1 MKTIVS
7 VICDICMCLYDVVFH
22 QKSKKTKNKQTRSE
36 STKRQPS
43 GRATVAG
50 REAELY
56 VFYTSSILCSLDFF
70 RSFNGKNSFLFFLV
84 AITCLGNT
92 SFDSPFLLV
101 GLFLSCLPLGINIAY
116 GLEVCRR
123 SHPQF
128 FNLVCS
134 SHV

>member
-1 MKTIVS
+1 MIYACVFMMLYFIKKVKKKRKT
-7 VICDICMCLYDVVFH
+7 
-22 QKSKKTKNKQTRSE
+22 NKQTRSE
-36 STKRQPS
+36 STMRHPS
-43 GRATVAG
+43 GRAMVAG
-50 REAELY
+50 QEAELY
-56 VFYTSSILCSLDFF
+56 GFYTTSILCSLDFF
-70 RSFNGKNSFLFFLV
+70 RSFKGQISFAFFLV
-84 AITCLGNT
+84 AITHLGNT

-101 GLFLSCLPLGINIAY
+101 GLFSSCLPLWINIAY